1 MGRRGVPADA
11 AKVVLDRFCEVGL
24 IDDVAFA
31 EAWVRSRHTGRGL
44 AARALAAELRARG
57 IDHEVAADALAEIGP
72 DDERRAAV
80 ALVQRRLRTMGTL
93 AREVQF
99 RRLVAML
106 ARKGFSHSLAIEVVR
121 AELRPADGAAREGY
135 HPWCG
140 RSSLVHDHV
149 ERSRVMAPAARGKG
163 RVAWLPSLSP

>member
-31 EAWVRSRHTGRGL
+31 DAWVRSRHTGRGL

-135 HPWCG
+135 QPPGSSSRG
-140 RSSLVHDHV
+140 RSRFGMLDDAVGGS
-149 ERSRVMAPAARGKG
+149 
-163 RVAWLPSLSP
+163 